1 MVEIATPTT
10 NAGFNADWASPPVD
24 LIEEVLEELGLTR
37 AELAQRL
44 VSAQRGREPSV
55 RRMSLS
61 SSSRCKGSVG
71 ERSNSA
77 TRCS

>member
-1 MVEIATPTT
+1 LETPLVEIATPNT

-44 VSAQRGREPSV
+44 DF
-55 RRMSLS
+55 S
-61 SSSRCKGSVG
+61 S
-71 ERSNSA
+71 
-77 TRCS
+77 TRP

>member
-1 MVEIATPTT
+1 MPSVQTEPASTASTSTVRCAFWRLETPMVEIATPTPNT

-44 VSAQRGREPSV
+44 DF
-55 RRMSLS
+55 S
-61 SSSRCKGSVG
+61 S
-71 ERSNSA
+71 
-77 TRCS
+77 TRP